1 MEERVEVARSRDG
14 ECIQGRVSLL
24 ASQGIDYD
32 IGEADGDI
40 VITVAAGERERA
52 GALFA
57 LDERERCAAD
67 NEAKRI
73 MPEGIRSIIFSLSWL
88 FGAGSLLGIYWGIR
102 GFRRNRFYSLVGI
115 LLGLGGLCGALL
127 MLFPDAVRF
136 GGPPDYQP
144 QPVKPGT
151 AADDRIWYVL
161 GAAVLILAYGW
172 VFFGKK
178 KKPDEQDPE

>member
-14 ECIQGRVSLL
+14 EFIQGRVSLL

-32 IGEADGDI
+32 IGEADGET

-57 LDERERCAAD
+57 LHERESRAAD
-67 NEAKRI
+67 NRTTRI
-73 MPEGIRSIIFSLSWL
+73 MPEGVRAIVFSLSWL

-102 GFRRNRFYSLVGI
+102 GFRKNRLYSLIGI

-127 MLFPDAVRF
+127 LFFPDAVRF
-136 GGPPDYQP
+136 GGPPDYQV
-144 QPVKPGT
+144 QPVQPDT
-151 AADDRIWYVL
+151 ATDDRIWYVL
-161 GAAVLILAYGW
+161 GAAVLILAYVR
-172 VFFGKK
+172 VFFGRKK
-178 KKPDEQDPE
+178 RGGDSG